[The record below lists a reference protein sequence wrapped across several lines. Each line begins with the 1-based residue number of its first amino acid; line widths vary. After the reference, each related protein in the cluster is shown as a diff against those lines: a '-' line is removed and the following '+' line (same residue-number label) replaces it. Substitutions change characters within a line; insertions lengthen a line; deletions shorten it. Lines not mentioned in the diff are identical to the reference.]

1 MRVATI
7 QLAPMQQPLE
17 LQNLWIEIE
26 HLIDR
31 SEIYWQDLYTKDHF
45 RDGIL
50 RGDIQLWLIKEPIT
64 AKIKAIILTQISK
77 YPAQLVGEVIL
88 AAGAGLLE
96 NMRLANVMEEFAREF
111 GVDFVLIRGRI
122 GWKKPL
128 EKLGYNMYQASFSK
142 YIKEIN

>member
-64 AKIKAIILTQISK
+64 AKIKAIILTQM
-77 YPAQLVGEVIL
+77 PNTC
-88 AAGAGLLE
+88 LLYTSPSP
-96 NMRLANVMEEFAREF
+96 R
-111 GVDFVLIRGRI
+111 D
-122 GWKKPL
+122 
-128 EKLGYNMYQASFSK
+128 S
-142 YIKEIN
+142 